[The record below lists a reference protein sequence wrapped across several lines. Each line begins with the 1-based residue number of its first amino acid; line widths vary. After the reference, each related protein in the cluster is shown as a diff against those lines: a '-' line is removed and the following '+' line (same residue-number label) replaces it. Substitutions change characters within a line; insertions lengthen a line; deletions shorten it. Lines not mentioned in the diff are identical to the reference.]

1 MANLPIWEL
10 EGRFKM
16 RFIGLLEN
24 KLQDLKNSEQIKE
37 RLKKFVAEDGIHQ
50 IMKLLPGVINL
61 PEKEQIEIENSLKM
75 FLEKLLKHLNTKK
88 PSKSGITNIVNQ
100 IFYKLLKKVES
111 QEGIDCYLT
120 GVTEI
125 INKNFEDFFFNR
137 LNVKSKEFI
146 ALEDWNPSI
155 K

>member
-1 MANLPIWEL
+1 MPIWEL